1 MEEVRV
7 IEHYLMVRMPQE
19 VDHYKSS
26 YICEETDQKILTEDV
41 ENIVFDFEDT
51 KFMDSSGIGIIMGRY
66 KKITALGGRVIVLHP
81 DPYIK
86 KLLMLSGIDRYV
98 EIME

>member
-1 MEEVRV
+1 MEEIKV
-7 IEHYLMVRMPQE
+7 IERYLMVRMPGE

-26 YICEETDQKILTEDV
+26 YICEETDSKLLSEDV

-51 KFMDSSGIGIIMGRY
+51 KFMDSSGIGIVMGRY
-66 KKITALGGRVIVLHP
+66 KKVKALGGRVIILHP
-81 DPYIK
+81 DAYIR
-86 KLLMLSGIDRYV
+86 KLFVLAGIDRYV